1 MAGERILV
9 VDDEA
14 GIRELI
20 QLYLIKKE
28 YGVQGAGNGLEAIK
42 AVRKGDIDL
51 ILLDIE
57 MPGMDGFEACKEIR
71 LFSNVPHFICEL

>member
-20 QLYLIKKE
+20 QLYLIE
-28 YGVQGAGNGLEAIK
+28 ERVWRTRCGEWIGGNQSRSK
-42 AVRKGDIDL
+42 R
-51 ILLDIE
+51 
-57 MPGMDGFEACKEIR
+57 
-71 LFSNVPHFICEL
+71 